1 MYYLKFICTAS
12 SADINKKAVV
22 FLFLFHIRTTASIR
36 VFSSTLLAFYI
47 GGSRTTTLHYL
58 KQSSLCYEST
68 KTPTLQHSRQS
79 SLWHKR
85 TAGSYCSCYKE
96 FHLIFHYL
104 YLTPSHFHW
113 LSFELSKLLYWL
125 IYSRRKFIY
134 TSNTFT
140 ISSSCHFSS
149 IQ

>member
-1 MYYLKFICTAS
+1 MYYFKFICTAS

-22 FLFLFHIRTTASIR
+22 YLFLLPIRTTACHTG
-36 VFSSTLLAFYI
+36 VLFYSSCFHI
-47 GGSRTTTLHYL
+47 GSRTTTLHYL

-140 ISSSCHFSS
+140 ISSSCHLSS